1 MDENSTNKDVRGT
14 QENLTPKGENTLVPT
29 RTHIIEPFFHP
40 QPVRT
45 PSLEYVKFMEVRQ
58 KILNVI
64 RNESQEKKKVLDDI
78 VDTLLEYDR
87 DIPTDILSSLLAL
100 LKLGKKVRE
109 ERKKR
114 ELYRR
119 VASSILEQ
127 IFDPL
132 LEFKLTKKD
141 ILDTFEANDMER
153 EKVSNQQINQIYV
166 KVLHKLKVG
175 KLRDLTL
182 EQLLHQ
188 YVRLKLEEIN
198 FSRQDW
204 ELNGR

>member
-1 MDENSTNKDVRGT
+1 MNNITPREELFNIHRGHIASILTQYAGQDDKALDKITN
-14 QENLTPKGENTLVPT
+14 
-29 RTHIIEPFFHP
+29 
-40 QPVRT
+40 
-45 PSLEYVKFMEVRQ
+45 YMME
-58 KILNVI
+58 KISHVI
-64 RNESQEKKKVLDDI
+64 RK
-78 VDTLLEYDR
+78 
-87 DIPTDILSSLLAL
+87 
-100 LKLGKKVRE
+100 